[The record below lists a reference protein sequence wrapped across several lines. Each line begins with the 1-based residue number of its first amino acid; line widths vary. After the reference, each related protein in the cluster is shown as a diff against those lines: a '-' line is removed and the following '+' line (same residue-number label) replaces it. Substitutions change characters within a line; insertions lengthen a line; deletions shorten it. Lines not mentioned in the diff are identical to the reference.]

1 MIARSKKKPSA
12 PRLRINANAES
23 IIRSLLAVSDPA
35 SLRRLSSTP
44 VGRSELERLQR
55 VAAARVEEFH
65 GCLELAR
72 SVEASI
78 SDVLRS
84 PQEASR

>member
-1 MIARSKKKPSA
+1 MGTRKRKAQA
-12 PRLRINANAES
+12 PRLRVSSNADALL
-23 IIRSLLAVSDPA
+23 RSLMAANDPA
-35 SLRRLSSTP
+35 SLRRLAMNP
-44 VGRSELERLQR
+44 EGRAELQRMQR
-55 VAAARVEEFH
+55 VATARVEEFH

-78 SDVLRS
+78 SDALRS